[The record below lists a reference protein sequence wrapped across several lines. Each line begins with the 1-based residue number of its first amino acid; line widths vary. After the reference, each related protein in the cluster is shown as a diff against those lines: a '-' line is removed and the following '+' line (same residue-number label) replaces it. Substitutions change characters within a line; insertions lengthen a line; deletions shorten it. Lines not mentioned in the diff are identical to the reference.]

1 MYNIKFYPM
10 HFGQEPIE
18 QALEQLAKESDLFNY
33 NVFLFWLLGL
43 VMQKLLIWEIS
54 TRDTKVSSFPYSQTR
69 GQNNNNCK
77 HHYLNFNF

>member
-54 TRDTKVSSFPYSQTR
+54 TRDTKV
-69 GQNNNNCK
+69 
-77 HHYLNFNF
+77 YLLCAPFWSLFLRIFDISL

>member
-43 VMQKLLIWEIS
+43 VMQKLLIWETS
-54 TRDTKVSSFPYSQTR
+54 TRDTKV
-69 GQNNNNCK
+69 
-77 HHYLNFNF
+77 YLLCAPFWSLFLRIFDISL